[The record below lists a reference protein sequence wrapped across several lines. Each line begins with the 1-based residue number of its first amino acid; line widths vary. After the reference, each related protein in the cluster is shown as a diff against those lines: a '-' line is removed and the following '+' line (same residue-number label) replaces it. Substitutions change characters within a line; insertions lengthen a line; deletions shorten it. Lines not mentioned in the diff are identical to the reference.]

1 MKSIIMLAAILAMAA
16 GGADAK
22 SCKDA
27 NGKFITC
34 PTAAA
39 SSAKPGSCAKPPQ
52 CKKGKLCGCACI
64 SAKDTCHKS

>member
-1 MKSIIMLAAILAMAA
+1 MKRIIMLAVILAMAA
-16 GGADAK
+16 GAADAK

-27 NGKFITC
+27 NGKFIAC
-34 PTAAA
+34 PAAA